1 MDFEKEM
8 QKALKIIFQNIQ
20 ALEDNRAQ
28 LPNKCR
34 NDLVSGCNRRQ
45 RVQKRRSST
54 NSKTQTSSES
64 DASCGSAR
72 SVSNPRKKLS
82 L

>member
-20 ALEDNRAQ
+20 VLEDNRAQ
-28 LPNKCR
+28 LPKKFR
-34 NDLVSGCNRRQ
+34 NDLISGSKRRQ
-45 RVQKRRSST
+45 RVQERRLSMI
-54 NSKTQTSSES
+54 KMQTSSES
-64 DASCGSAR
+64 DASSGSVR

>member
-8 QKALKIIFQNIQ
+8 QKSLKVIFQNIQ

-28 LPNKCR
+28 LPNKFR
-34 NDLVSGCNRRQ
+34 SDLLSGCNRRQ
-45 RVQKRRSST
+45 RVQRRRLST
-54 NSKTQTSSES
+54 ETQTSSES

-72 SVSNPRKKLS
+72 TVNNSRKMLFV
-82 L
+82 